1 MRVALSL
8 AAVLAV
14 AVGLNLSAV
23 APCERLVR
31 LVVPGRSGGPRAR
44 DRTRTCR
51 GGARAQSH
59 PLAGARL
66 VWGSASRLSLLRLF
80 SRLLRR
86 LRSRAGQLLLA
97 PRLLVRRLRTAL
109 LQLAQRRRRTAAMA

>member
-14 AVGLNLSAV
+14 AIGLNLSAV
-23 APCERLVR
+23 APASAWCGW
-31 LVVPGRSGGPRAR
+31 VPGRNGGPRAR
-44 DRTRTCR
+44 DRARTCR

-66 VWGSASRLSLLRLF
+66 VWWSASRLSLLRLF

-86 LRSRAGQLLLA
+86 LRGRAGQLLLA